1 MSVGECATLTV
12 RHDYGY
18 GERGMPDSGIP
29 ARATLVFDGAHFGA
43 RAMALCHPAGG
54 RRPARASLSSTTV
67 APLWP
72 VSAGVSPNRTRTPRS
87 GAAGRADDERAGA
100 RGGRREGLES
110 SRGRCCQFRLP
121 STAIL
126 ACV

>member
-1 MSVGECATLTV
+1 MIRGWQVGFAHMSVGECATLTV

-43 RAMALCHPAGG
+43 RAMTLCHPAGG
-54 RRPARASLSSTTV
+54 WRPARASLSSTTV

-72 VSAGVSPNRTRTPRS
+72 VCRQT
-87 GAAGRADDERAGA
+87 GRARRTVELLGA
-100 RGGRREGLES
+100 RTMSAQE
-110 SRGRCCQFRLP
+110 
-121 STAIL
+121 L
-126 ACV
+126 AEVDAKV